1 MGRKARMRRLR
12 RDELDELLEQEQAE
26 AAKAAPQAES
36 EVEPDAT
43 KATPQDSPARVLEL
57 QKTVGNRAVGA
68 ALSRWPVL
76 GTAPLPQWPKEP
88 QMIVD
93 GTAIP
98 IESYQEGIQA
108 SSTAGSSTGGHR
120 QNGPG
125 ATGPGEIVV
134 MLKLGKHSSAF
145 LMQASRGPG
154 YKTVE
159 IVIPTKDGKGI
170 RFILTDVL
178 ISGYSVSKDSD
189 SPLESVSLNFKKR
202 EFSQDPPPPG
212 GRR

>member
-1 MGRKARMRRLR
+1 
-12 RDELDELLEQEQAE
+12 
-26 AAKAAPQAES
+26 
-36 EVEPDAT
+36 
-43 KATPQDSPARVLEL
+43 
-57 QKTVGNRAVGA
+57 
-68 ALSRWPVL
+68 
-76 GTAPLPQWPKEP
+76 
-88 QMIVD
+88 
-93 GTAIP
+93 
-98 IESYQEGIQA
+98 
-108 SSTAGSSTGGHR
+108 
-120 QNGPG
+120 
-125 ATGPGEIVV
+125 

-145 LMQASRGPG
+145 LLQASRGPG